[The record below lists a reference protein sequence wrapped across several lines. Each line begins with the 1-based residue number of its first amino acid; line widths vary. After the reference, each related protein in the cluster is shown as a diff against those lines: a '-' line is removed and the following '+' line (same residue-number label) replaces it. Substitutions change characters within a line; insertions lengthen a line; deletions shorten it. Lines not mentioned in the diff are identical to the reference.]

1 MKILYAIQGT
11 GNGHLSR
18 AHDVIPALRNHGE
31 VDILVSGTQAEVSIP
46 YKINY
51 RLKGMSFIF
60 GKSGGIDLIQTVLH
74 TNLIRLLWEIFH
86 LPVEKY
92 DLIINDFEPVSA
104 WAARWKGTP
113 IISLSHQC
121 SLLFESVPKPQ
132 LRDKM
137 GEFLLKYYAPSEIK
151 YGFHFLSFN
160 ENIFTPV
167 IRHQVRN
174 QEIMNLGHYTIYLP
188 SYSTE
193 KIIEFLGNFP
203 GVKWDVFS
211 KHSKFSFQHGNIN
224 VRPVMGNT
232 FVESMASSEGVLCGA
247 GFETPAEALFM
258 GKKLLVMPMHGQFE
272 QQCNAAALEE
282 MGIKVLR
289 SLNKKYLPI
298 IWEWIKSNE
307 TLKVNYP
314 DITNTIVSYIIRQ
327 HELTY
332 KFPNLVY
339 EQPDQVLF

>member
-18 AHDVIPALRNHGE
+18 AHDVIPALLKHAE

-46 YKINY
+46 YTITF

-60 GKSGGIDLIQTVLH
+60 GKAGGIDLIQTVLR
-74 TNLIRLLWEIFH
+74 TNLIRLLWEIYH
-86 LPVEKY
+86 LPVRKY
-92 DLIINDFEPVSA
+92 DLIINDFEPISA
-104 WAARWKGTP
+104 WAARWRGTP
-113 IISLSHQC
+113 IVSLSHQC
-121 SLLFESVPKPQ
+121 SLLFASVPKPQ
-132 LRDKM
+132 QRDTM

-174 QEIMNLGHYTIYLP
+174 QELLNLGHYTLYLP

-203 GVKWDVFS
+203 DVKWEVFS

-224 VRPVMGNT
+224 VRPIMGNA
-232 FVESMASSEGVLCGA
+232 FVESMAASEGVFCGA

-258 GKKLLVMPMHGQFE
+258 GKKLLVIPMQGQYE
-272 QQCNAAALEE
+272 QQCNAAALEKL
-282 MGIKVLR
+282 GIPVIR
-289 SLNKKYLPI
+289 SLHKNNIPVIK
-298 IWEWIKSNE
+298 EWINSRQIV
-307 TLKVNYP
+307 KVNYP
-314 DITNTIVSYIIRQ
+314 DITQSIISCIIAQ
-327 HELTY
+327 QSQTY
-332 KFPNLVY
+332 KSSRLGY
-339 EQPDQVLF
+339 LT